1 MRIQQDVER
10 DLRGLRYQTTP
21 FMDAQDD
28 DGAGPS
34 DSGVSTAGPSRYQ
47 SVPKMTLSDES
58 FELYNPNWMKKWV
71 KFGTSKE
78 DLMKTRKNKS
88 DNNKNEGK
96 KSEETKL

>member
-1 MRIQQDVER
+1 
-10 DLRGLRYQTTP
+10 
-21 FMDAQDD
+21 MDAQDD

-34 DSGVSTAGPSRYQ
+34 NSGMSTAGPSRYQ

-88 DNNKNEGK
+88 DSNKNEGK